1 MDWRPAPYR
10 QANTRVAVVVYESDV
25 LGDLAPLDLP
35 SLQQRL
41 ATWFVG
47 VAPRDCLTL
56 YKLRATK
63 IPFDMFMKRVTPVQ
77 ETFHREWMFW
87 SSAVQKPN
95 PLTEPYPGGME
106 DSYSIRGTPYANVVS
121 HDPLLSMLGAL
132 IEVFLQHQGHTPG
145 KQVTAALE
153 KIRQRLFL
161 HFRQRWV
168 AYQRKTHAARQDD
181 GAG

>member
-1 MDWRPAPYR
+1 M
-10 QANTRVAVVVYESDV
+10 VLHSSS
-25 LGDLAPLDLP
+25 LGDLTPLDLP
-35 SLQQRL
+35 SLRQRL

-47 VAPRDCLTL
+47 VAPRDFLTP